1 MSCTTLR
8 RQDSLG
14 KCAICRF
21 FLFFYLLVLG
31 NFKPASTEEQRL
43 GSFRPCQSKESV
55 VASHKI
61 LVIDDSRV
69 IRARVREMLPQGN
82 FEVIEATDGIEGIEA
97 IRAQKPNLIMLDFL
111 LPRMSGYEVY
121 EEIQSDPAFQ
131 SIPLVMMSGRR
142 EELTEKIQE
151 PFEFFEFIEKP
162 FEQKELIGAI
172 KGAMAKARKA
182 RPQKAAASAPEKV
195 SAGVDASAEIANLQ
209 KQIDSL
215 QRDVAAL
222 KAQNNKIL
230 AFIKKKLA

>member
-1 MSCTTLR
+1 M
-8 RQDSLG
+8 
-14 KCAICRF
+14 
-21 FLFFYLLVLG
+21 
-31 NFKPASTEEQRL
+31 
-43 GSFRPCQSKESV
+43 
-55 VASHKI
+55 ASHKI

-121 EEIQSDPAFQ
+121 EEIQGDPAFQ

-172 KGAMAKARKA
+172 KGAMAKARKV
-182 RPQKAAASAPEKV
+182 RPQKAAASAPAAAV
-195 SAGVDASAEIANLQ
+195 SAEASAEIAALQ
-209 KQIDSL
+209 KQVATL
-215 QRDVAAL
+215 TKDVAAL

>member
-1 MSCTTLR
+1 M
-8 RQDSLG
+8 
-14 KCAICRF
+14 
-21 FLFFYLLVLG
+21 
-31 NFKPASTEEQRL
+31 
-43 GSFRPCQSKESV
+43 
-55 VASHKI
+55 ASHKI

-69 IRARVREMLPQGN
+69 IRARVRDMLPNGN
-82 FEVIEATDGIEGIEA
+82 FEVIEAKDGIEGIDA
-97 IRAQKPNLIMLDFL
+97 IRALKPNLIMLDFL

-121 EEIQSDPAFQ
+121 QEIQSKPEFQ

-172 KGAMAKARKA
+172 KGAMAKARKP
-182 RPQKAAASAPEKV
+182 RPQAAAPADSATG
-195 SAGVDASAEIANLQ
+195 SNSSAEISTLQ
-209 KQIDSL
+209 KQVATL
-215 QRDVAAL
+215 QKEVAAL